1 VAAID
6 VALAHPPPEE
16 PSPHCALRKEHH
28 VVDEDVLDPSLDL
41 SNGQASS
48 ATLAGICSEASSVG
62 SSWLRP
68 ADVAPPQDD
77 EDVEEWFEVPITP
90 LSSSHQSLAS
100 DAFIQACTAQLP
112 SAILPSRP
120 SIPLPVVPRHS
131 GRIAKFAGK
140 EIPGTLSW
148 AQKTIICQLGL
159 AERPEHIDDGTL
171 TRYKSF
177 FANELLEHQILALR
191 ELFSKDTPRD
201 VDVAAHSALLEA
213 AC

>member
-1 VAAID
+1 
-6 VALAHPPPEE
+6 
-16 PSPHCALRKEHH
+16 
-28 VVDEDVLDPSLDL
+28 
-41 SNGQASS
+41 
-48 ATLAGICSEASSVG
+48 
-62 SSWLRP
+62 
-68 ADVAPPQDD
+68 VAPPQDD
-77 EDVEEWFEVPITP
+77 EDVEWFEVPITP
-90 LSSSHQSLAS
+90 LSSSQQSLAP

-120 SIPLPVVPRHS
+120 SIPLPVVPRRS

-159 AERPEHIDDGTL
+159 AERPEQIDDGTL
-171 TRYKSF
+171 ARYKSF
-177 FANELLEHQILALR
+177 FANELLAHQVQALR

-201 VDVAAHSALLEA
+201 VDVAAQSALQEA